1 MDEQLDRDVAQL
13 WSALFNIVADGEK
26 RLANHFEAH
35 QLTPP
40 QFYVLKTL
48 SENAGA
54 CRIGDIARA
63 HHLTSATMSGL
74 VKRLEAMDP
83 PLVRRRRNESD
94 GRSVDVILTEAGEDR
109 FVAVQRALMD
119 QLRAVLSLLPS
130 AERRDVIAKV
140 RQYFAVFSQQFPLER
155 L

>member
-1 MDEQLDRDVAQL
+1 MDDNLDHDVGEL
-13 WSALFNIVADGEK
+13 WSILFDIVIDGEQ
-26 RLANHFEAH
+26 RLASHFQAH

-48 SENAGA
+48 SENAGV

-63 HHLTSATMSGL
+63 HHLTSATMTGL

-83 PLVRRRRNESD
+83 PLVRRQRNHND
-94 GRSVDVILTEAGEDR
+94 GRSVDVILTAAGAER
-109 FVAVQRALMD
+109 FVAVQRGLMD
-119 QLRAVLSLLPS
+119 QLRTVFGMLPD
-130 AERRDVIAKV
+130 AERRDIIDKV
-140 RQYFAVFSQQFPLER
+140 RAYFTIFAQQFPPDR